1 MKWMAT
7 IIGFIYY
14 RIPGAFIGF
23 LIGSVIESL
32 IKNSRIKF
40 YSNISNKEVFELNL
54 LALSAILIKAD
65 GKVEEKELAYVRS
78 FYLSQYGKEKT
89 NYIFKRFNK

>member
-65 GKVEEKELAYVRS
+65 ETIPGRS
-78 FYLSQYGKEKT
+78 QAAPLESANE
-89 NYIFKRFNK
+89 